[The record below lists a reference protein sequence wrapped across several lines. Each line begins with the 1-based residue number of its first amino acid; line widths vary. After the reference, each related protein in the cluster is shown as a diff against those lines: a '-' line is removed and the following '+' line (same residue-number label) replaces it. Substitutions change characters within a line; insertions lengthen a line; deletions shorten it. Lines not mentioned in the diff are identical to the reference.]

1 VAFTTCLYRDGVRSG
16 DPLPFERISDVL
28 DEPDT
33 LVWVDVDEPTVE
45 EIAQIG
51 EEFQL
56 HPLALEDAFSD
67 HQRPK
72 LERYEGYVFV
82 VVYAASIGEAGRVE
96 MREVSL
102 FVSSRYVV
110 TIRHGGEFMLDTVRG
125 RIDRSP
131 SMAKGGGAQIA
142 YAVLDEIIDGYFP
155 IVETYEDRIEQAED
169 ALIGN
174 GDGARD
180 TSGSLGEAFQVKRD
194 LLTFRRAVAPL
205 RDVLGRVV
213 HIDQAVLGVELDAE
227 FRDLYDH
234 VLRVYD
240 ELDTQRD
247 LLTGILEAHLSVVSN
262 RLNVV
267 VLKLSSWAA
276 IVLVPTLIAG
286 IYGMNF
292 DRMPELHWRLG
303 YPYALALMVLS
314 CSVLWARFRK
324 AGWL

>member
-1 VAFTTCLYRDGVRSG
+1 
-16 DPLPFERISDVL
+16 
-28 DEPDT
+28 
-33 LVWVDVDEPTVE
+33 
-45 EIAQIG
+45 
-51 EEFQL
+51 
-56 HPLALEDAFSD
+56 
-67 HQRPK
+67 
-72 LERYEGYVFV
+72 
-82 VVYAASIGEAGRVE
+82 
-96 MREVSL
+96 VSL
-102 FVSSRYVV
+102 FVAAKYVI
-110 TIRHGGEFMLDTVRG
+110 TIRHGGELMLDAVRG
-125 RIDRSP
+125 RTDRSP
-131 SMAKGGGAQIA
+131 SMARGGGTQIA
-142 YAVLDEIIDGYFP
+142 YAVLD
-155 IVETYEDRIEQAED
+155 
-169 ALIGN
+169 
-174 GDGARD
+174 
-180 TSGSLGEAFQVKRD
+180 D

-213 HIDQAVLGVELDAE
+213 HVDHAVLGVELDAE

-262 RLNVV
+262 RLNEV

-303 YPYALALMVLS
+303 YPYALGLMVLS
-314 CSVLWARFRK
+314 GVVLWTQFRK

>member
-1 VAFTTCLYRDGVRSG
+1 VFTTCVYRDGVRSG
-16 DPLPFERISDVL
+16 DPLPFEQVSDVL
-28 DEPDT
+28 SEPDT
-33 LVWVDVDEPTVE
+33 MVWVDVDEPTKE
-45 EIAQIG
+45 EMEQLG
-51 EEFQL
+51 EEFGL

-72 LERYEGYVFV
+72 LERYEGYVFI
-82 VVYAASIGEAGRVE
+82 VVYAASVSDLGRVD

-102 FVSSRYVV
+102 FVSAKYVI
-110 TIRHGGEFMLDTVRG
+110 TIRHGGKLVLDTVRG

-131 SMAKGGGAQIA
+131 SMARGGGAQVA

-155 IVETYEDRIEQAED
+155 IVETYEDRIERAED
-169 ALIGN
+169 TLIGS
-174 GDGARD
+174 GDAD
-180 TSGSLGEAFQVKRD
+180 VSGSLAEAFTIKRD

-213 HIDQAVLGVELDAE
+213 HVDHAVLGVELDAE

-262 RLNVV
+262 RLNQV

-292 DRMPELHWRLG
+292 DHMPELHWRLG
-303 YPYALALMVLS
+303 YPYALGLMLLTGV
-314 CSVLWARFRK
+314 VLWTQFRK
-324 AGWL
+324 SGWL